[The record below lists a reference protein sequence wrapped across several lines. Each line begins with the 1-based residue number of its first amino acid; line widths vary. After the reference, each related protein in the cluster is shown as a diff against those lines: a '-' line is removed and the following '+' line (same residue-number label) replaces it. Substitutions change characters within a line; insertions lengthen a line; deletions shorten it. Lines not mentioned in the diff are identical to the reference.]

1 MPRSYIYIIRKGAH
15 SNLAMGAILHRYATD
30 KEQFILTLNE
40 VIALHFRFANCVV
53 CQTKLYIHL
62 ELILLYTLH

>member
-1 MPRSYIYIIRKGAH
+1 
-15 SNLAMGAILHRYATD
+15 MGAILHRYATG

-40 VIALHFRFANCVV
+40 VIALHFCFANCVG